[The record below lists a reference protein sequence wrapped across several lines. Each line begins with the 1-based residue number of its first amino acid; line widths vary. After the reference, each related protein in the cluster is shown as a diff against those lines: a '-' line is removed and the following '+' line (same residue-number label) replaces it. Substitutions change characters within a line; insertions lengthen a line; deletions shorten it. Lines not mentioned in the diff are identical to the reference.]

1 MPRAVVNP
9 ALADLLPDGPSC
21 TVKEAAALLAMPR
34 SEVYAAVHGGD
45 LLGHRVGK
53 RGVRVY
59 LRSIAE
65 YQRRRAIPS
74 VTRKR
79 DSAPAAEPP
88 VSKPAK
94 PTAGHREALAF
105 LHTLGV
111 VSEPSSRR

>member
-1 MPRAVVNP
+1 MPRAAVNP
-9 ALADLLPDGPSC
+9 ALADLLPNGPSC
-21 TVKEAAALLAMPR
+21 TVQEAAALLSMPR

-45 LLGHRVGK
+45 LQGHRIGK

-65 YQRRRAIPS
+65 YQRQRAIPAGK
-74 VTRKR
+74 RKR
-79 DSAPAAEPP
+79 DSTPVAATP
-88 VSKPAK
+88 VPKAAK

-111 VSEPSSRR
+111 VSEPSGRR